1 MEQPKFKSKDVTEA
15 LEQVRAGFTISRMT
29 LGTLSFTLYPLIR
42 DEKWA
47 KRFTRIQQE
56 YHKFLLDSYK
66 LLEKEGRK
74 LQLAEEA
81 EKKEA

>member
-1 MEQPKFKSKDVTEA
+1 MEQPKLKSKDITEA

-74 LQLAEEA
+74 LELVEEA
-81 EKKEA
+81 EKGEA

>member
-1 MEQPKFKSKDVTEA
+1 MEQPKFNSKDITEA

-42 DEKWA
+42 DDKWA

-66 LLEKEGRK
+66 MLEKEGRK
-74 LQLAEEA
+74 LDLAEEA
-81 EKKEA
+81 EKGEA

>member
-1 MEQPKFKSKDVTEA
+1 MEQPKFKSKDITEA

-29 LGTLSFTLYPLIR
+29 LGTLSFTLYPLTK

-66 LLEKEGRK
+66 MLEKEGRK
-74 LQLAEEA
+74 LELAEEA

>member
-1 MEQPKFKSKDVTEA
+1 MEQPILNSKDITEA

-29 LGTLSFTLYPLIR
+29 LGTLSFTLYPIIR

-47 KRFTRIQQE
+47 KRFTRIQHE
-56 YHKFLLDSYK
+56 YHKFLLYSYK

-74 LQLAEEA
+74 LELAEEA
-81 EKKEA
+81 EKGEV

>member
-1 MEQPKFKSKDVTEA
+1 MEQPKFTSKDVTEA
-15 LEQVRAGFTISRMT
+15 LEQVRAGFTISRRT

-47 KRFTRIQQE
+47 KRFTRVQQE

-66 LLEKEGRK
+66 RLEKEGRK
-74 LQLAEEA
+74 LELAEEA
-81 EKKEA
+81 EKGEA